1 MKGCQ
6 FIATWIL
13 SVFRHFC
20 VLTCLVVMSSV
31 AAGASD
37 IRFDDL
43 FSAEQTVGT
52 LIVESVGTGEVWLHD
67 ADRASEPKTPASTFK
82 IPNSLFALE
91 ARVVADVD
99 EVVPWDGRVR
109 RNRDWNKP
117 HSLRS
122 AIIVSSVPTYQEL
135 ARRIGRKT
143 MGHLVNKAGYGNQS
157 IGEAVDTFWLM
168 GPLKISAAGQVA
180 FLKRLHARNLP
191 FSAQNQAAIIDIL
204 EVDRG
209 DNWVLRAKSGWAVN
223 TRPSI
228 GWYVGWL
235 ELERDTYVFA
245 LNMDMLNSS
254 AHLHARSSIARKAL
268 ERITGVT
275 LR

>member
-1 MKGCQ
+1 MKGWHLIGAWT
-6 FIATWIL
+6 FH
-13 SVFRHFC
+13 VFRRFC
-20 VLTCLVVMSSV
+20 VLAWLVVLSSV

-37 IRFDDL
+37 VRFDDL
-43 FSAEQTVGT
+43 FSTEQTAGT
-52 LIVESVGTGEVWLHD
+52 LIVEKIGTGEVWLHD
-67 ADRASEPKTPASTFK
+67 AERASEPKTPASTFK

-91 ARVVADVD
+91 ANAVADVD
-99 EVVPWDGRVR
+99 EVVPWDGTVR
-109 RNRDWNKP
+109 RIRDWNKP

-135 ARRIGRKT
+135 ARRIGRDQ
-143 MGHLVNKAGYGNQS
+143 MANLVEMAGYGNQN
-157 IGEAVDTFWLM
+157 IGDAVDTFWLL
-168 GPLKISAAGQVA
+168 GPLEISAADQVA
-180 FLKRLHARNLP
+180 FLKRLHARTLP
-191 FSAQNQAAIIDIL
+191 FSQQNQAATIDIL

-254 AHLHARSSIARKAL
+254 RHLHARSSITRKAL
-268 ERITGVT
+268 ERITGVQ